1 MTPSVEPAGQASG
14 RPLRVVALVKQTPI
28 AEQLAMTGD
37 GRVDRTT
44 APLEMS
50 AWCRRAVA
58 QGVALAA
65 ASGGDCTVVT
75 MGPPSAIDVL
85 REAVAFGA
93 DAAVHLCDP
102 RLAGS
107 DTLVTATALVGLLRH
122 LEGPTPWDVVLV
134 GRASLDAETGQVGPQ
149 VAELLGVPFVGPAIE
164 LDVVDPGSTPGLR
177 VVADHGDE
185 LVECRSP
192 MPAVVSTAERLID
205 PCKIKDPQ
213 RWPSVNDGR
222 ISVVDAAMVGPGP
235 WGADASATWV
245 GETRSVAVARQGRRL
260 VGDPTEAAPIVA
272 GWIGS
277 LGLADAGDGRGPDR
291 PRPVAQRSVGG
302 GARDGG
308 GTGGGGEIVV
318 VVEPL
323 HVVRSGSVIGQAVE
337 LAEAIDGFVTE
348 LQLVG
353 ASNGADGA
361 IDPPNPA
368 DAAVALEGRLR
379 ERPPWAVLFPASD
392 WTREIA
398 ARLAV
403 RLSAGLVGDVVDLDI
418 DDDGRLVA
426 WKAAF
431 SGAAQV
437 AVRSRSDVQLVV
449 VRPTDG
455 AAHVAPRG
463 VPGGVPV
470 ATIEATGDA
479 DDRVRAERLPV
490 SPRSPVEVRARRQ
503 VDDTDAL
510 AATSVLIGVGRG
522 VDPDRYDLVRELA
535 ERLGAEIVATRKV
548 TDAGWLPR
556 SRQVG
561 ITGLALAPDLYVALG
576 TSGRFNHLAG
586 VRGAGAILAVDLDPA
601 APVFDA
607 ADLGVVADWAPFV
620 RALLDRLADAP
631 GSQRQ

>member
-1 MTPSVEPAGQASG
+1 MTPAAEKATLASD
-14 RPLRVVALVKQTPI
+14 RPLRVVALVKQTPA
-28 AEQLAMTGD
+28 AEGLAMTGD

-44 APLEMS
+44 AQLEMS

-58 QGVALAA
+58 QGVALAS
-65 ASGGDCTVVT
+65 ASGGECTVVT
-75 MGPPSAIDVL
+75 MGPPSALDVL

-107 DTLVTATALVGLLRH
+107 DTLVTATALAGLLRH
-122 LEGPTPWDVVLV
+122 LGGSAPWDAVFV

-149 VAELLGVPFVGPAIE
+149 VAELLGLPFVGPAIE
-164 LDVVDPGSTPGLR
+164 LGIVDTGSGSGLH

-192 MPAVVSTAERLID
+192 LPVVVSTAERLID
-205 PCKIKDPQ
+205 PCKVKDVQ
-213 RWPSVNDGR
+213 QWPSVGDHR
-222 ISVVDAAMVGPGP
+222 ITVVSADVAGPGP

-245 GETRSVAVARQGRRL
+245 GETRSVAVARAGRRL
-260 VGDPTEAAPIVA
+260 VGEPTVVAPVVA
-272 GWIGS
+272 RWIES
-277 LGLADAGDGRGPDR
+277 LGLALAGEEPGPDR
-291 PRPVAQRSVGG
+291 PRPVAPRTDRGDRV
-302 GARDGG
+302 RDGA
-308 GTGGGGEIVV
+308 GGGEIVV
-318 VVEPL
+318 VVEPS
-323 HVVRSGSVIGQAVE
+323 HPVRSRSVIGQAVE
-337 LAEAIDGFVTE
+337 LAEVIDGFVTE
-348 LQLVG
+348 LRLDAARTCDDMG
-353 ASNGADGA
+353 RGR
-361 IDPPNPA
+361 PNPS
-368 DAAVALEGRLR
+368 DAAIALEGRVR
-379 ERPPWAVLFPASD
+379 VRPPWAVLFPASD

-403 RLSAGLVGDVVDLDI
+403 RLSAGLIGDAVDLDA

-437 AVRSRSDVQLVV
+437 AVRTRSDVQLVV
-449 VRPTDG
+449 VRPTGG
-455 AAHVAPRG
+455 ATRVTGA
-463 VPGGVPV
+463 GGRF
-470 ATIEATGDA
+470 ATAEVTGEP
-479 DDRVRAERLPV
+479 DDRVRAEQLLV
-490 SPRSPVEVRARRQ
+490 SAHSPVEVRARRR

-510 AATSVLIGVGRG
+510 ASASVLIGVGRG
-522 VDPDRYDLVRELA
+522 VDPSGYDLVRELA
-535 ERLGAEIVATRKV
+535 ARLGAELVATRKV
-548 TDAGWLPR
+548 TDVGWLPR

-561 ITGLALAPDLYVALG
+561 ITGLGLAPDLYVALG

-586 VRGAGAILAVDLDPA
+586 VAGAGAILAVDVDPA

-620 RALLDRLADAP
+620 RALLDRLSDSP